1 MRLWSGMALWAWGL
15 LFLAGTGAVQAEVV
29 REQTAT
35 GVGTHA
41 EFLRGEPGRPALL
54 ILHGFLQTRDFHT
67 VKSLGAGL
75 HASGFSVL
83 VPTLSLGVDRR
94 ERSLPCD
101 ALHLHD
107 MESGAEEI
115 RMWRQWLENRGFED
129 IVLVGHSSGSARLV
143 HFLDRYPDAS
153 VRGAVLISLLGFR
166 FEDFNVD
173 TARRVSGTD
182 GANAVPSAS
191 GALAAEDEAIAEYRL
206 SYCERYPAP
215 ASKFLSYYEWNCAR
229 IARTLAELE
238 TTIHVILGGEDP
250 RVGRDWPERLGAAGA
265 DVTLI
270 DGASHFF
277 DGMHEF
283 DLLEVVEAQL
293 SDWSE

>member
-1 MRLWSGMALWAWGL
+1 MRLWPGMTLWVWGF
-15 LFLAGTGAVQAEVV
+15 LFLAGAGAAQAEVV
-29 REQTAT
+29 QEQTAA

-41 EFLRGEPGRPALL
+41 EFLRGDPDRPAVL

-75 HASGFSVL
+75 HASGFTVL
-83 VPTLSLGVDRR
+83 MPTLSLGVDLR
-94 ERSLPCD
+94 ESSLPCD

-115 RMWRQWLENRGFED
+115 GTWLQWLDDRGFDD
-129 IVLVGHSSGSARLV
+129 IVAVGHSAGSARLV
-143 HFLDRYPDAS
+143 HFLDRNPEAA

-166 FEDFNVD
+166 FDDFNVD
-173 TARRVSGTD
+173 TARRVPGTD
-182 GANAVPSAS
+182 GVRALPSGS
-191 GALAAEDEAIAEYRL
+191 GALATEDEAIAEYRL
-206 SYCERYPAP
+206 SFCERYPAP
-215 ASKFLSYYEWNCAR
+215 ASRFLSYYEWNCAR

-238 TTIHVILGGEDP
+238 TPIHVILGGEDP
-250 RVGRDWPERLGAAGA
+250 RVGRDWIERLTAVGA

-283 DLLEVVEAQL
+283 DLLEGVEGQL
-293 SDWSE
+293 SQWSQ